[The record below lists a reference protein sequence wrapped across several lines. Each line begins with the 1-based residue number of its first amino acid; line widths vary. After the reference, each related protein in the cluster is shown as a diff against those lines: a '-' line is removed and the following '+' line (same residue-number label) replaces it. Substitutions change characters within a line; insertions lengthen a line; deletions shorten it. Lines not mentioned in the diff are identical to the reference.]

1 VNAVRLR
8 EVDMGDG
15 FPYLAATNLW
25 KYGAYRRL
33 SRRTPI

>member
-1 VNAVRLR
+1 
-8 EVDMGDG
+8 MGDG

-25 KYGAYRRL
+25 KYGAYRRRL